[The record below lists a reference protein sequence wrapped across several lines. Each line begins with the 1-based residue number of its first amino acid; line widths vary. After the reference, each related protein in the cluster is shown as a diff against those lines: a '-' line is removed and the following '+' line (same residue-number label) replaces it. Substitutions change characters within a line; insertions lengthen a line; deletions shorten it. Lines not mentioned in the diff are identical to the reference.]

1 MKRAVVT
8 GAGGFIG
15 SALVRE
21 LTAHG
26 TEVIAFDREGCCGA
40 LPQGAQFVPFD
51 LANIADV
58 TPRLAEMKPDV
69 YFHLAWFG
77 MNGSTRGD
85 PVVQLKNTEW
95 TLSAL
100 EQAKQAGCARFVG
113 AGSIMEYETYSA
125 VMRQGNRP
133 GAGYVYGAA
142 KLAARSMCM
151 VQAAR
156 LGIDIVWAEI
166 TNAYGVGENSP
177 RLINS
182 TLRKIIGGEPLE
194 FTAATQNYDFVY
206 IDDVARAFRLI
217 AENGA
222 PFSHYLIGSSGAKPL
237 REFLLEIKRAVA
249 PDREFVFGAVP
260 FTGVSLSAQE
270 LDCSLTERDTG
281 FRAQIPFSEGIKKT
295 MEWLKSGEKSAEA
308 ILKV

>member
-1 MKRAVVT
+1 MKRAVIT
-8 GAGGFIG
+8 GANGFIG
-15 SALVRE
+15 SALARE
-21 LTAHG
+21 LTRHG
-26 TEVIAFDREGCCGA
+26 TEVIALDREGCSSA
-40 LPQGAQFVPFD
+40 VPQEAVFVPFD
-51 LANIADV
+51 LADISDV
-58 TPRLAEMKPDV
+58 TALLADMKPDV
-69 YFHLAWFG
+69 YFHLAWYG
-77 MNGSTRGD
+77 MNGATRGD
-85 PVVQLKNTEW
+85 PAVQLKNVEW
-95 TLSAL
+95 TLAAL
-100 EQAKQAGCARFVG
+100 AQAKEIGCSRFIG

-125 VMRQGNRP
+125 VMRQGSRP

-166 TNAYGVGENSP
+166 TNAYGAGENSP

-182 TLRKIIGGEPLE
+182 TLRKIIENKPLE

-222 PFSHYLIGSSGAKPL
+222 PFSHYLIGSSAAKPL
-237 REFLLEIKRAVA
+237 REFLLEIKEAAA
-249 PDREFVFGAVP
+249 PDREFIFGAVP
-260 FTGVSLSAQE
+260 FTGVSLSPEE

-281 FRAQIPFSEGIKKT
+281 FRAQVPFKTGILRT
-295 MEWLKSGEKSAEA
+295 MDWLKSGGPTDA
-308 ILKV
+308 I